1 MPVIDWEKVAP
12 AAAIAAGLCAVASF
26 WLDPSKPFQA
36 RMDGVQAQLRALP
49 KAGTASQPVAPSDVT
64 LLAQQPIFVMSTGAN
79 AYKEKAVKLIG
90 ISISPGRKAAL
101 VSVDGQPAVWMG
113 VGETQDELVLIEVGS
128 NAVRFDTP
136 VGARTIN
143 INEPATGGA
152 G

>member
-1 MPVIDWEKVAP
+1 MPVIDWEKMALGT
-12 AAAIAAGLCAVASF
+12 AIAASLGGVAVFVADPTQPVNAR
-26 WLDPSKPFQA
+26 LDLIQS
-36 RMDGVQAQLRALP
+36 QLKALP
-49 KAGTASQPVAPSDVT
+49 KAGPVAVGAALSDVT

-90 ISISPGRKAAL
+90 ISISPGRRAAL

-113 VGETQDELVLIEVGS
+113 IGETQDELVLIEVGS

-136 VGARTIN
+136 VGARTIS
-143 INEPATGGA
+143 INEPAVGGA